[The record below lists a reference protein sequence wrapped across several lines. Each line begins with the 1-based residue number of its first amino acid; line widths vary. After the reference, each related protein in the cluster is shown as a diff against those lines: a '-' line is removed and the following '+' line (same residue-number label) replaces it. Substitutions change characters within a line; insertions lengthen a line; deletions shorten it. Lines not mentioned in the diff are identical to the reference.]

1 MLDLFFDDKF
11 DLVLKNGDLST
22 DSSLRMAISM
32 SLFTDRRAEKTDRL
46 PCNYTDPRGY
56 VGDAIDNE
64 RVGSRIWLLEDEN
77 NTQDARTR
85 AQAYALESLQ
95 WLVNDGFAQKIDV
108 SATQN
113 CDRIDLNV
121 SICRQDG
128 TFFNELFSVQ

>member
-1 MLDLFFDDKF
+1 MFDLFFDDNF
-11 DLVLKNGDLST
+11 DFVLKNGDLST
-22 DSSLRMAISM
+22 DSSLKTAVSM

-46 PCNYTDPRGY
+46 PCNYNDPRGY

-64 RVGSRIWLLEDEN
+64 KVGSRLWLLEDEN
-77 NTQDARTR
+77 NTQDTRTR

-95 WLVNDGFAQKIDV
+95 WLINDGFAKKIDV

-113 CDRIDLNV
+113 CDRIELNV

-128 TFFNELFSVQ
+128 TFFNELFAVQ